1 MRLKKRQQASP
12 PTLVV
17 GSNHRIAIAIARCLD
32 RHRIPVDI
40 AFPRD
45 VPCRSVHIRQRHSIG
60 SLEDPSAVAETLLR
74 LIDQEGYD
82 TIFATNDLALAA
94 IAQHRHLLSASA
106 HIACPP
112 AEVVASV
119 LSKEKTLAAAK
130 ALGFRLPRTQ
140 MGATVDRAD
149 DLHLSFPIVAKP
161 ANKAL
166 RSSVKVLHIEDEEA
180 FRGFLTDWQGA
191 RHHFLFQ
198 EYVPGIGIGVELLID
213 SGKALAVFQHEREE
227 DLPATGGVSVLARAV
242 QPDEQLVQKSKDL
255 LEKLGWQGV
264 AMVEYR
270 YDPETRE
277 STLIEVNG
285 RFWGSLALAD
295 LAGFEFPWYQWQLLH
310 GMDPQVPESYRVGAR
325 IAWTAGR
332 IERLVGYLAN
342 RPPEWILASS
352 PFREIA
358 SFLRFL
364 PPFTTD
370 AVWRLN
376 DLLAPVGELEQVGRK
391 LLKSLPPGLK
401 RFTKLTGKG
410 KLAYLRMRLGLGRS
424 TVPKIARARSILIV
438 CHGNI
443 IRSAFAEALMKKQLG
458 PRGIEIASCGTH
470 ASDSSADAMAI
481 ACADSLGIDLTSH
494 RPQKMTPELFD
505 RADLVL
511 AMDWF
516 NLAHLVSDYPA
527 VAPAK
532 TVLFSAFASRS
543 ETIQDPYGRDWKTFR
558 RCFQRIEE
566 HTDAIQEQ
574 LTQGSGAA

>member
-1 MRLKKRQQASP
+1 M
-12 PTLVV
+12 V
-17 GSNHRIAIAIARCLD
+17 GSDHRIAITIARCLG
-32 RHRIPVDI
+32 RHGIPVDI

-45 VPCRSVHIRQRHSIG
+45 APCRSVHIRKRHSIG
-60 SLEDPSAVAETLLR
+60 SLEDSSAASTTLLR
-74 LIDQEGYD
+74 LIDEDGYD
-82 TIFATNDLALAA
+82 TIFATNDLALAVL
-94 IAQHRHLLSASA
+94 AQHRHLLSASA

-119 LSKEKTLAAAK
+119 LSKEKTLAAAA

-140 MGATVDRAD
+140 MGATVDQTE

-161 ANKAL
+161 ANKTH
-166 RSSVKVLHIEDEEA
+166 RSSVKVLYLEDEEA
-180 FRGFLTDWQGA
+180 FRRFLTDWQGA

-213 SGKALAVFQHEREE
+213 SGRALAVFQHQREE

-242 QPDEQLVQKSKDL
+242 HPDEQLVQRSRAL
-255 LEKLGWQGV
+255 LEELGWQGV

-277 STLIEVNG
+277 ATLMEVNG

-295 LAGFEFPWYQWQLLH
+295 FAGLEFPWYQWQLLH
-310 GMDPQVPESYRVGAR
+310 GMDPKVPDSYHVGRR

-332 IERLVGYLAN
+332 IERLVGYLAI

-358 SFLRFL
+358 SLLRFL
-364 PPFTTD
+364 PPFTKD

-376 DLLAPVGELEQVGRK
+376 DPLAPVGELEQVGRK
-391 LLKSLPPGLK
+391 LLKSLPPGVT
-401 RFTKLTGKG
+401 RFKKLTGKA
-410 KLAYLRMRLGLGRS
+410 KLAYLRMRLGLGRAS
-424 TVPKIARARSILIV
+424 VPKIDRADSILIV

-443 IRSAFAEALMKKQLG
+443 IRSAFAEALMKQKLG
-458 PRGIEIASCGTH
+458 LRGIEIVSCGTH
-470 ASDSSADAMAI
+470 ASEPAADAMAI
-481 ACADSLGIDLTSH
+481 ACAESLGVDLASH
-494 RPQKMTPELFD
+494 RPQKVTAELLD
-505 RADLVL
+505 QADLVL

-516 NLAHLVSDYPA
+516 NLAHLVSAYPA
-527 VAPAK
+527 IAPAK
-532 TVLFSAFASRS
+532 TVLFSAYGPRS

-566 HTDAIQEQ
+566 QTDAIQKQ
-574 LTQGSGAA
+574 LMQSIGAA